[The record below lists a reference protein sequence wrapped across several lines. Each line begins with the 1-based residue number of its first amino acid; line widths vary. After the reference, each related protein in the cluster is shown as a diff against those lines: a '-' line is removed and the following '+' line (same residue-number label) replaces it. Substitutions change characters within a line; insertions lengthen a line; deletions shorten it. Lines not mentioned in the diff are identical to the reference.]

1 MRLRTAL
8 AAGAVTAALAPVV
21 LAGPAPARTPDP
33 QPVPATPGSP
43 PERPAPPRTDAPQP
57 AATRTGGPG
66 SAPATRQTPPRHL
79 PAPPVPPVPPASA
92 VPHTHPLA
100 PQPAVPVPAVP
111 PTVAQP
117 PAPQP
122 ARPGAASP
130 AAPVE
135 QQPACGDPNA
145 VEFPIVTR
153 IVQGPGEYRAGGD
166 AHEFSVELSNTTAR
180 PCLNIHPVVVL
191 AGQARA
197 LQPDRVR
204 LEFFDGAARIWRH
217 VTIEKTDQGEAV
229 GAFGAGS
236 GGFAGLSLPAGGTF
250 SVRVRL
256 AFPDRTTDPDTVVA
270 NAAVV
275 QRRGA
280 DGDWV
285 GESDDYRFDVLA
297 PEPTGRPSGPV
308 GEPEASGPA
317 VPGDGT
323 GKDGTA
329 LQNAHELAATGAR
342 PWHSVGLA
350 TAGGVLLAGAV
361 VLLLMRRRVR

>member
-1 MRLRTAL
+1 MPA
-8 AAGAVTAALAPVV
+8 
-21 LAGPAPARTPDP
+21 APA
-33 QPVPATPGSP
+33 V
-43 PERPAPPRTDAPQP
+43 APTAP
-57 AATRTGGPG
+57 
-66 SAPATRQTPPRHL
+66 S
-79 PAPPVPPVPPASA
+79 PPAS
-92 VPHTHPLA
+92 
-100 PQPAVPVPAVP
+100 QPSP
-111 PTVAQP
+111 
-117 PAPQP
+117 
-122 ARPGAASP
+122 PGAASP
-130 AAPVE
+130 AAPGAAPGG
-135 QQPACGDPNA
+135 QQPVCGDPGA
-145 VEFPIVTR
+145 AEFPIVTR

-166 AHEFSVELSNTTAR
+166 AREFSVELSNTTAQ
-180 PCLNIHPVVVL
+180 PCLDIHPVVVL

-197 LQPDRVR
+197 LQPDMVR
-204 LEFFDGAARIWRH
+204 LEFFDGAARTWRH

-256 AFPDRTTDPDTVVA
+256 AFPDRATAPDTVVA

-297 PEPTGRPSGPV
+297 PEPTGRPSAPV
-308 GEPEASGPA
+308 GEPEASGPP
-317 VPGDGT
+317 VPGERT
-323 GKDGTA
+323 GEDGTA
-329 LQNAHELAATGAR
+329 WRNPHELAATGAR

>member
-1 MRLRTAL
+1 
-8 AAGAVTAALAPVV
+8 AVNDERYVEIWNLVFMQYER
-21 LAGPAPARTPDP
+21 GE
-33 QPVPATPGSP
+33 GSGK
-43 PERPAPPRTDAPQP
+43 EDFE
-57 AATRTGGPG
+57 
-66 SAPATRQTPPRHL
+66 
-79 PAPPVPPVPPASA
+79 
-92 VPHTHPLA
+92 
-100 PQPAVPVPAVP
+100 
-111 PTVAQP
+111 P

-130 AAPVE
+130 PAPGAAPVS

-153 IVQGPGEYRAGGD
+153 IAKGPGEYRAGGD

-191 AGQARA
+191 TGQARA

-217 VTIEKTDQGEAV
+217 VTIEKTDRGEAV

-256 AFPDRTTDPDTVVA
+256 AFPDRTTAPDTVVA

-297 PEPTGRPSGPV
+297 PEPAGRPSGPV
-308 GEPEASGPA
+308 GEPQASGPA

-323 GKDGTA
+323 VNDGVA
-329 LQNAHELAATGAR
+329 LEDAHELAATGAR

>member
-1 MRLRTAL
+1 MPS
-8 AAGAVTAALAPVV
+8 AVLPPSV
-21 LAGPAPARTPDP
+21 P
-33 QPVPATPGSP
+33 QPP
-43 PERPAPPRTDAPQP
+43 
-57 AATRTGGPG
+57 
-66 SAPATRQTPPRHL
+66 
-79 PAPPVPPVPPASA
+79 
-92 VPHTHPLA
+92 
-100 PQPAVPVPAVP
+100 
-111 PTVAQP
+111 
-117 PAPQP
+117 
-122 ARPGAASP
+122 RPGAASP
-130 AAPVE
+130 AAPGAVPAE

-153 IVQGPGEYRAGGD
+153 IVRGPGEYRAGGE

-197 LQPDRVR
+197 IRPDRVR
-204 LEFFDGAARIWRH
+204 LEFFDGASRIWRH
-217 VTIEKTDQGEAV
+217 VTVEKTDQGEAV

-256 AFPDRTTDPDTVVA
+256 AFPDRTTAPDTVVA

-297 PEPTGRPSGPV
+297 AEPTGRPSGPL

-317 VPGDGT
+317 VPGDGS

-329 LQNAHELAATGAR
+329 RQNAHELAATGAR